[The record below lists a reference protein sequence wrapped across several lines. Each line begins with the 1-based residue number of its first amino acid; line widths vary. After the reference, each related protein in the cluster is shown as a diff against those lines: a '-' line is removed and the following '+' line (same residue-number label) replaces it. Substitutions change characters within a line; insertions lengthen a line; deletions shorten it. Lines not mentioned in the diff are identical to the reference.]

1 MMAQI
6 IPGQWLNME
15 SAGFD
20 NLFGV
25 TTRSFEAFERLTAL
39 NLEAIRFGL
48 AETQEAMARTCAAD
62 NLPEMLCLPTL
73 LAPVGVAQALSYSRQ
88 FFEILSDLQR
98 DAAPPAFGAGRQRH
112 PADSLVGGLATQS
125 LVPAEVVGEPQTSA
139 APAVAGADAAENEK
153 TSAHKKPIQPMH
165 TE

>member
-1 MMAQI
+1 MAQI
-6 IPGQWLNME
+6 IPGQWLNVE

-20 NLFGV
+20 NLFGA
-25 TTRSFEAFERLTAL
+25 TTRGFEVFERLTAL

-62 NLPEMLCLPTL
+62 NLPELLCLPTL

-98 DAAPPAFGAGRQRH
+98 DAVPAAIGTGRQRH
-112 PADSLVGGLATQS
+112 PADGLVGGLATQA
-125 LVPAEVVGEPQTSA
+125 LVPAEAVGKPQTSA
-139 APAVAGADAAENEK
+139 APAAPRADTAQNKKA
-153 TSAHKKPIQPMH
+153 SAHRKPIPPMH